1 MICIPITASTTEKA
15 TKDIEKASTLAD
27 VIELRLDFI
36 KNFDLKKLLAKK
48 VKPVIVT
55 NRKKEEGGKFQ
66 GSEEERVKSLL
77 EAINLGVDYVDIEA
91 TTPKEFL
98 NKLRASKGETKI
110 IISHHDFKKTENL
123 IGIYNKIKNL
133 GDIVKIVTYAND
145 ASDNIKVFELINK
158 AKSEDKEIIA
168 FCMGEK
174 GIASRLLCERLGSY
188 LTFASLEKG
197 KESAEGQITVEQ
209 LVALLKKD
217 KNSI

>member
-1 MICIPITASTTEKA
+1 MICIPITAATTEKA
-15 TKDIEKASTLAD
+15 MEDIEKASRLAD

-36 KNFDLKKLLAKK
+36 KNFDLKRLLSKK
-48 VKPVIVT
+48 TKPVIVT
-55 NRKKEEGGKFQ
+55 NRKKEEGDKFQ
-66 GSEEERVKSLL
+66 GSDEERVKSLL

-91 TTPKEFL
+91 TTPKELL
-98 NKLRASKGETKI
+98 NKFRASKGETKI

-197 KESAEGQITVEQ
+197 KESAEGQITVGQ